1 MQAKPYLKLFVLCVL
16 NQEKITLIGYERKCC
31 MIFVQVQQCFF
42 DIFQPLTAVK
52 KEEHILV
59 KRHYFTVK
67 EYFCKIVCIINLEF
81 KPCWCLNLSQTFS
94 EKGKHPSISF
104 LTNQ

>member
-52 KEEHILV
+52 KEEHIFMTNYISVYLV
-59 KRHYFTVK
+59 QYREVASLGRQGGPF
-67 EYFCKIVCIINLEF
+67 
-81 KPCWCLNLSQTFS
+81 
-94 EKGKHPSISF
+94 
-104 LTNQ
+104 